1 MSALPA
7 LANFAFPLLI
17 VVIQLVTNDHLRTQI
32 RKELHVA
39 LDGWRIHSRHI
50 SNSARFPA
58 MSSDNSKS
66 LHFSPF
72 PEDQLEWG
80 PWFHQHIQNANEYTF
95 RIKNSDSK
103 YETISYLSMYIMG
116 YRWTDQ
122 EDIWA
127 ADQADIS
134 KLTADEIIKYTP
146 SATAEE
152 KQFLK
157 DDEKLFHFVDARLHR
172 QMQVTLRAAIMDA
185 VRGHALFPEI
195 EIFQKTI
202 GPLDLYQGSRLLSK
216 LTELCTLHLRRAK
229 KSLLPAA
236 LQLPS
241 EIQANND
248 ISKVEM
254 HEYVSRLEKF
264 VLALTLGGDKDAE
277 SDLLENFYE
286 ILRDHQRPII
296 TNIVKEAGTK
306 GKTIKALRD
315 VVLEYMP
322 LDTTRSDVA
331 NLASAAPPPEPS
343 LIERTCT
350 AMMSFLSTAPK
361 STEPGGSSRG
371 KTYTTEQQN
380 AYIERLKAQSKAKDQ
395 TIKTLKHALTS
406 DSIRGGR
413 GGRGTSG
420 GGRGASFS
428 GGGRG
433 RGRGRVQFAD
443 EGPPEA
449 DLLEGPGE
457 IFCASMDAAIQSDLA
472 FEQDVEQAAVDKAKL
487 HARADPPTDNAL
499 PADEAETSDD
509 ESPAASE
516 PFDPPVHEPPVYS
529 NPEGPPPPR
538 ADWMRLFVGL
548 LFIFIGTAC
557 VFGFQVSDQCS
568 TVQELFP
575 SLHPGFWG
583 SLPVFLEFHVD
594 GSTSTL
600 YTLSWHF
607 RLLWWDIVE
616 PMLTHLI
623 SKFLVGRLSL

>member
-50 SNSARFPA
+50 SNYARFSA

-66 LHFSPF
+66 LHFSPL

-80 PWFHQHIQNANEYTF
+80 PWLHQHIETANGFTI
-95 RIKNSDSK
+95 RIKNSNGK

-127 ADQADIS
+127 ADQADIT

-152 KQFLK
+152 KLFLK
-157 DDEKLFHFVDARLHR
+157 DDEKLFHFEDARLHR
-172 QMQVTLRAAIMDA
+172 QMQVTLRNAIVDA
-185 VRGHALFPEI
+185 VRGHPLFPELDI
-195 EIFQKTI
+195 VQKTI

-248 ISKVEM
+248 ISKVKM

-264 VLALTLGGDKDAE
+264 VLALTLGGDKNAE
-277 SDLLENFYE
+277 SDLLEIFYE

-315 VVLEYMP
+315 VVLEYIP
-322 LDTTRSDVA
+322 LVGESTLLVPTWPTWPVMLLLPNCRSS
-331 NLASAAPPPEPS
+331 N
-343 LIERTCT
+343 
-350 AMMSFLSTAPK
+350 
-361 STEPGGSSRG
+361 
-371 KTYTTEQQN
+371 
-380 AYIERLKAQSKAKDQ
+380 
-395 TIKTLKHALTS
+395 
-406 DSIRGGR
+406 
-413 GGRGTSG
+413 
-420 GGRGASFS
+420 
-428 GGGRG
+428 
-433 RGRGRVQFAD
+433 
-443 EGPPEA
+443 
-449 DLLEGPGE
+449 
-457 IFCASMDAAIQSDLA
+457 
-472 FEQDVEQAAVDKAKL
+472 
-487 HARADPPTDNAL
+487 ARA
-499 PADEAETSDD
+499 
-509 ESPAASE
+509 
-516 PFDPPVHEPPVYS
+516 
-529 NPEGPPPPR
+529 
-538 ADWMRLFVGL
+538 L
-548 LFIFIGTAC
+548 L
-557 VFGFQVSDQCS
+557 
-568 TVQELFP
+568 
-575 SLHPGFWG
+575 
-583 SLPVFLEFHVD
+583 
-594 GSTSTL
+594 
-600 YTLSWHF
+600 
-607 RLLWWDIVE
+607 
-616 PMLTHLI
+616 
-623 SKFLVGRLSL
+623 